1 MPLRSVGFNV
11 DEWLT
16 ERGLRPMG
24 GGVPAEEAESPAS
37 VEPELPAPGIDPIRL
52 RALLIAADIA
62 GHWPVTAADRV
73 VPLAEQFRRF
83 LAGETAEE

>member
-1 MPLRSVGFNV
+1 MSLRSVGFNV

-24 GGVPAEEAESPAS
+24 DGLPAEEAEAPES
-37 VEPELPAPGIDPIRL
+37 VEPPAPGIDPIRL

-73 VPLAEQFRRF
+73 VPLAEQFLRF